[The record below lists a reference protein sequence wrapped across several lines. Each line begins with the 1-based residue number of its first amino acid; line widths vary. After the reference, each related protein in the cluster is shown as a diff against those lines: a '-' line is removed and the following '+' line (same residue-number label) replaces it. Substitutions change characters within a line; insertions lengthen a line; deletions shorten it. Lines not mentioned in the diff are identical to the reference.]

1 MRIATY
7 NVEWFS
13 GLFDARGRMLED
25 QEWSTRYNVT
35 RADQLGSLGIVFTA
49 VDADAVMVI
58 EAPENSQK
66 RQTVPMLEAFAAR
79 FDLRCRKAILGFDN
93 ETQQEIAMLY
103 DPDALTVEH
112 DPKGGGPGEA
122 LRVLPQGAEERDLY
136 AIDPEGDGRGLSR
149 ALCPGAD
156 EVWLAMGRV
165 RAPRP
170 LTMQAVGRWSD
181 GTFRHCVT
189 LQYDW
194 RGEWQTA
201 PAGPAPRAD

>member
-1 MRIATY
+1 MRRLLLSA
-7 NVEWFS
+7 VVVS
-13 GLFDARGRMLED
+13 GLMSAVAAAPARAD
-25 QEWSTRYNVT
+25 TRYYAYNASD
-35 RADQLGSLGIVFTA
+35 RI
-49 VDADAVMVI
+49 
-58 EAPENSQK
+58 
-66 RQTVPMLEAFAAR
+66 
-79 FDLRCRKAILGFDN
+79 
-93 ETQQEIAMLY
+93 TQ
-103 DPDALTVEH
+103 ALT
-112 DPKGGGPGEA
+112 KGVTLQVRRGLFGAMTVQRLFSTTQRGTAGFVRGGPGEA